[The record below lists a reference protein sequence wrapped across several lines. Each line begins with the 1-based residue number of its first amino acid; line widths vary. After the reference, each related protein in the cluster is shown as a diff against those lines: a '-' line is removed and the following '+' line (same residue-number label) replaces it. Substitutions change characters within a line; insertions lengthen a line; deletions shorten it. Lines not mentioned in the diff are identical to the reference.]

1 MNYKIFTYSI
11 PAPENPEDL
20 NGFLSSTKITSVQS
34 HMVCKQ
40 EIPFLVF
47 VVEYIERAARDA
59 AKPKPK
65 VDYREKLSDEDFH
78 IFSQLRDLRKSLAE
92 KDGIPVYSVFT
103 NAQLA
108 QIVETKI
115 TSKQGLESI
124 HGVGKSKIDRYGQA
138 FIQLCLELFPNNSQA
153 NDTTM
158 AHQ

>member
-1 MNYKIFTYSI
+1 MIYKIFTYPI

-20 NGFLSSTKITSVQS
+20 NGFLSSAKVTSVQS

-47 VVEYIERAARDA
+47 VVEYLETATKD

-65 VDYREKLSDEDFH
+65 VDYRETLSDEDFQF
-78 IFSQLRDLRKSLAE
+78 FSQLRDLRKSLAE
-92 KDGIPVYSVFT
+92 KEGIPVYSVFT

-108 QIVETKI
+108 QIVEMKI

-138 FIQLCLELFPNNSQA
+138 FIKLCLELFPNNPQV
-153 NDTTM
+153 NEKTM
-158 AHQ
+158 EHQ

>member
-1 MNYKIFTYSI
+1 MNYKIFTYPI

-20 NGFLSSTKITSVQS
+20 NGFLSSAKVTSVQS

-40 EIPFLVF
+40 DIPFLVF
-47 VVEYIERAARDA
+47 VVEYLESAAKD

-78 IFSQLRDLRKSLAE
+78 FFSQLRDLRKSLAE
-92 KDGIPVYSVFT
+92 KEGIPVYAVFT

-108 QIVETKI
+108 QIVAMRI

-138 FIQLCLELFPNNSQA
+138 FIKLCLEQFSNNAQA
-153 NDTTM
+153 NEKNM
-158 AHQ
+158 EHQ